1 MEQYVLIGEFSD
13 HDVVNRACSLL
24 EGQDVP
30 VMVDHAERDAGYGPE
45 RFYRILVPIGLS
57 QRSLTALSGLLPRFS
72 GDLAGP
78 ADTLTR
84 A

>member
-1 MEQYVLIGEFSD
+1 MLIVEFSD
-13 HDVVNRACSLL
+13 QDAVNRACSLL
-24 EGQDVP
+24 EAQDVP

-45 RFYRILVPIGLS
+45 RFYRVLVPIGLS
-57 QRSLTALSGLLPRFS
+57 QRSLTALSGLLPRFH
-72 GDLAGP
+72 DNVAGP